1 MVERKIGDKVIRAVR
16 GDITDMEVEAFVYDL
31 TSNCKLD
38 SGYGGAI
45 AVRGG
50 KTIQEELDGI
60 GELPKCHAVMTK
72 AGNMKAHHIIHTNG
86 PKFLESDTEGK
97 LSRATEAALQVAN
110 KNGLKQIALPPIGS
124 GLYQVPLDVCVRV
137 MVDTVSKHLAGDTSL
152 NEVIVVGLDSREYD
166 PWAKAVKGGN

>member
-1 MVERKIGDKVIRAVR
+1 MVERKIGDKVIKVVR
-16 GDITDMEVEAFVYDL
+16 DDITDMEVEAFVYDL

-50 KTIQEELDGI
+50 KTIQEELDKI
-60 GELPKCHAVMTK
+60 GELPTCQAVMTA
-72 AGNMKAHHIIHTNG
+72 AGNMKAKHIIHTNG

-110 KNGLKQIALPPIGS
+110 KNGLKQVALPPIGS

-137 MVDTVSKHLAGDTSL
+137 MVDAVRKHLKGDTSV
-152 NEVIVVGLDSREYD
+152 NEVLLVGLDSREYD
-166 PWAKAVKGGN
+166 PWTKALKGGN